1 MEFRHRGKWYFRG
14 EIVDSSHGM
23 LHNRNIKTVR
33 DGTGKVGA
41 MREQKRVFQAAVK
54 LLALGFLFSCGNP
67 ANPPAPTWTAENL
80 NASSGAAKPEAP
92 KPPAP
97 PKPDPGTTSS
107 LDALRKGEAATAG
120 PMKDVNFDFD
130 SVALSESARSTL
142 KANADWLKS
151 NAAARI
157 QIEGHCDER
166 GTAEYNM
173 ALGAKRAQAAMDYL
187 ATLGVAASRMSTIS
201 YGEEIPVCKE
211 KTEDCWAK
219 NRRAR
224 FVITASK

>member
-1 MEFRHRGKWYFRG
+1 M
-14 EIVDSSHGM
+14 
-23 LHNRNIKTVR
+23 
-33 DGTGKVGA
+33 
-41 MREQKRVFQAAVK
+41 MRERKPLRF
-54 LLALGFLFSCGNP
+54 ALSLSAIIFLVSCASP
-67 ANPPAPTWTAENL
+67 ANPPPPKWTSENPD
-80 NASSGAAKPEAP
+80 ASSGA

-97 PKPDPGTTSS
+97 AKPDPGSQSS
-107 LDALRKGEAATAG
+107 LDALRKGEAATSG
-120 PMKDVNFDFD
+120 PLKDIGFNFD
-130 SVALSESARSTL
+130 SAALSESARATL
-142 KANADWLKS
+142 KANADWLKA

-187 ATLGVAASRMSTIS
+187 ATLGIAGNRMSTTS

-211 KTEDCWAK
+211 STEECWVR

-224 FVITASK
+224 FVVSAAKSTN